1 MKPIEVLLNAF
12 SFFFFFF
19 FFDLKKKEKWC
30 VHVGTGKPRKP
41 PGTAALLARG
51 WITGGGGTRT

>member
-1 MKPIEVLLNAF
+1 MFRFEEGVAGGEDEI
-12 SFFFFFF
+12 
-19 FFDLKKKEKWC
+19 DLKKKEKWC

-51 WITGGGGTRT
+51 WITGGVGTRT